1 MRYPFGTL
9 SIWAYFDGE
18 YYLGV
23 AESGYE
29 DYSPAYFPLY
39 LLLVCGVATLIDS
52 PIFRG
57 ALSTVGVSVSLA
69 AFLGAL
75 YFVYRISEEGW
86 GVRAAEGAVLSLYFF
101 STSFFFKAVYTE
113 SLFPVLSAGAVC
125 TQCGNVCYY
134 LTRLQLRMAPF
145 TEDNEELHGAA
156 P

>member
-69 AFLGAL
+69 AFLVAL

-86 GVRAAEGAVLSLYFF
+86 GVRAAEGGRAFPILLLHQLLLQGGLHREPVPGAFCRGR
-101 STSFFFKAVYTE
+101 VYPMRECMLLFDAFATE
-113 SLFPVLSAGAVC
+113 NG
-125 TQCGNVCYY
+125 TIRG
-134 LTRLQLRMAPF
+134 
-145 TEDNEELHGAA
+145 G
-156 P
+156 